1 MRLFVVCVTFA
12 IDVLTLYVYNQSRKE
27 VIYTNERLKKLRK
40 MLDLTQ
46 QEFADKIGIKRN
58 TMAQY
63 EIGRNEP
70 IDAVII
76 SICREFNVNEKWLRT
91 GEGDM
96 FISSDD
102 ANIEK
107 LERILKGENSLAKNL
122 FKTFIA
128 FDEEDWEALNRMIE
142 KFNSIDAEAL
152 TLFDSI
158 PASPEELEKKFPPVK
173 PKNHKNTA
181 G

>member
-1 MRLFVVCVTFA
+1 ME
-12 IDVLTLYVYNQSRKE
+12 VYERIRILRKNYLKMSQT
-27 VIYTNERLKKLRK
+27 VFGERLGVSRSVINNIELNTLAKPEQKLS
-40 MLDLTQ
+40 L
-46 QEFADKIGIKRN
+46 IKL
-58 TMAQY
+58 
-63 EIGRNEP
+63 
-70 IDAVII
+70 
-76 SICREFNVNEKWLRT
+76 ICKEFNVNESWIMD

-158 PASPEELEKKFPPVK
+158 PASPEELEKKFPPVE

>member
-1 MRLFVVCVTFA
+1 MTFA
-12 IDVLTLYVYNQSRKE
+12 IDVLMLCVYNQSRKE
-27 VIYTNERLKKLRK
+27 VIHTNERLKKLRK
-40 MLDLTQ
+40 TLDLTQ

-76 SICREFNVNEKWLRT
+76 SICREFNVNENWLRT
-91 GEGDM
+91 GDGEM
-96 FISSDD
+96 FTSEESEYGAIVD
-102 ANIEK
+102 
-107 LERILKGENSLAKNL
+107 RIMAGENEFAKSVVKM
-122 FKTFIA
+122 FTS
-128 FDEEDWEALNRMIE
+128 FDEEDWKALHKMIKKYNTPEAIE
-142 KFNSIDAEAL
+142 KDAAL
-152 TLFDSI
+152 FTSV
-158 PASPEELEKKFPPVK
+158 PATAEELEKKFPPVE

>member
-1 MRLFVVCVTFA
+1 ME
-12 IDVLTLYVYNQSRKE
+12 VYERIRILRKNYLKMSQT
-27 VIYTNERLKKLRK
+27 VFGERLGVSRSVINNIELNTLAKPEQKLS
-40 MLDLTQ
+40 L
-46 QEFADKIGIKRN
+46 IKL
-58 TMAQY
+58 
-63 EIGRNEP
+63 
-70 IDAVII
+70 
-76 SICREFNVNEKWLRT
+76 ICKEFNVNESWIMD

-107 LERILKGENSLAKNL
+107 LERLLKGENSLAKNL

-158 PASPEELEKKFPPVK
+158 PASPEELEKKFPPVE

>member
-1 MRLFVVCVTFA
+1 ME
-12 IDVLTLYVYNQSRKE
+12 VYERIRILRKNYLKMSQT
-27 VIYTNERLKKLRK
+27 VFGERLGVSRSVINNIELNTLAKPEQKLS
-40 MLDLTQ
+40 L
-46 QEFADKIGIKRN
+46 IKL
-58 TMAQY
+58 
-63 EIGRNEP
+63 
-70 IDAVII
+70 
-76 SICREFNVNEKWLRT
+76 ICKEFNVNESWIMD

-107 LERILKGENSLAKNL
+107 IERILKGENSLAKNL

-158 PASPEELEKKFPPVK
+158 PASPEELEKKFPPVE

>member
-1 MRLFVVCVTFA
+1 ME
-12 IDVLTLYVYNQSRKE
+12 VYERIRILRKNYLKMSQT
-27 VIYTNERLKKLRK
+27 VFGERLGVSRSVINNIELNALAKPEQKLS
-40 MLDLTQ
+40 L
-46 QEFADKIGIKRN
+46 IKL
-58 TMAQY
+58 
-63 EIGRNEP
+63 
-70 IDAVII
+70 
-76 SICREFNVNEKWLRT
+76 ICKEFNVNESWIMD

-158 PASPEELEKKFPPVK
+158 PASPEELEKKFPPVE

>member
-1 MRLFVVCVTFA
+1 ME
-12 IDVLTLYVYNQSRKE
+12 VYERIRILRKNYLKMSQTE
-27 VIYTNERLKKLRK
+27 FGERLGVSRAIIKNIELNALAKPEQKLS
-40 MLDLTQ
+40 L
-46 QEFADKIGIKRN
+46 IKL
-58 TMAQY
+58 
-63 EIGRNEP
+63 
-70 IDAVII
+70 
-76 SICREFNVNEKWLRT
+76 ICKEFNVNESWIMD

-158 PASPEELEKKFPPVK
+158 PASPEELEKKFPPVE